1 MMQKALFP
9 GYTVGPDAYEDIVN
23 ICSAYG
29 KKAAIIGGRKALAA
43 AEPQIRK
50 AVEGSGI
57 EIIGTFWYGGEA
69 SRENMDMLRPQVA
82 DADMI
87 FAVGGGKAIDTCKVL
102 AHETNRPFFTFPTI
116 ASTCASCTSLGI
128 VYHPD
133 GSLREYSFSKIPP
146 NHIFINTE
154 IIANAPARYLWAGMG
169 DTMAKHYE
177 CTISSRNDV
186 PAHSDAMGIALSS
199 MCAAPILRWGKQAM
213 ADCEAHKV
221 TPELTEIIEAIII
234 STGYVSNFVQVD
246 YTTGM
251 AHAMYNGFTI
261 LPSTEEYHHL
271 HGEVVSYGIL
281 VMLTADK
288 QYAERD
294 RLLAFNRS
302 IGLPTHLADIHAR
315 PEDLPAVTEKALA
328 GIDVRVWPYPGRP
341 ANADRRGDGAGAG
354 RLTRQGGPFPPEK
367 VRKTPGAS
375 GLDRPVAPGVILSF
389 GERNSRRREAAW
401 EIPPAPPQEKALS
414 GAITQIPAS
423 PAR

>member
-1 MMQKALFP
+1 MQKALFP
-9 GYTVGPDAYEDIVN
+9 GYTVGPDAYDDIVN

-146 NHIFINTE
+146 NTFSSTRRSSPMPRPATCGPVWE
-154 IIANAPARYLWAGMG
+154 TPWPSTMSAPSPPATMCPPTPTLWALPS
-169 DTMAKHYE
+169 AP
-177 CTISSRNDV
+177 CAPPPSSAGASR
-186 PAHSDAMGIALSS
+186 PWRTAR
-199 MCAAPILRWGKQAM
+199 PT
-213 ADCEAHKV
+213 KV
-221 TPELTEIIEAIII
+221 TPEFDGDHRGHHHLHRLCLQLR
-234 STGYVSNFVQVD
+234 SVD

-261 LPSTEEYHHL
+261 LPTTEEYHHL

-328 GIDVRVWPYPGRP
+328 GIDVRVWPYP
-341 ANADRRGDGAGAG
+341 
-354 RLTRQGGPFPPEK
+354 
-367 VRKTPGAS
+367 
-375 GLDRPVAPGVILSF
+375 VAQQMLIDAVMELEQVG
-389 GERNSRRREAAW
+389 
-401 EIPPAPPQEKALS
+401 
-414 GAITQIPAS
+414 
-423 PAR
+423 

>member
-1 MMQKALFP
+1 METQSVFLP
-9 GYTVGPDAYEDIVN
+9 SY
-23 ICSAYG
+23 S
-29 KKAAIIGGRKALAA
+29 IGGSDVYKKVPDICRPYGTKAIVIGGEKAMAA
-43 AEPQIRK
+43 AKEDLL
-50 AVEGSGI
+50 AGVAGSDI
-57 EIIGTFWYGGEA
+57 EITGFLKYGDDVTYEA
-69 SRENMDMLRPQVA
+69 A
-82 DADMI
+82 DALCANPDVQAADMI

-102 AHETNRPFFTFPTI
+102 AHETHRPFFTFPTI
-116 ASTCASCTSLGI
+116 ASTSASCTSLGI

-146 NHIFINTE
+146 NHIFINSE
-154 IIANAPARYLWAGMG
+154 IIANAPVRYLWAGMG

-186 PAHSDAMGIALSS
+186 PAHTDAMGIALSS

-234 STGYVSNFVQVD
+234 STGFVSNFVQVD

-261 LPSTEEYHHL
+261 LPAMEENHHL

-288 QYAERD
+288 QYEERD
-294 RLLAFNRS
+294 RLMAFSKS
-302 IGLPTHLADIHAR
+302 IGLPTCLADIHAK

-328 GIDVRVWPYPGRP
+328 GIDVRVWPYPVTQQMLID
-341 ANADRRGDGAGAG
+341 AVME
-354 RLTRQGGPFPPEK
+354 L
-367 VRKTPGAS
+367 
-375 GLDRPVAPGVILSF
+375 
-389 GERNSRRREAAW
+389 
-401 EIPPAPPQEKALS
+401 EKA
-414 GAITQIPAS
+414 Q
-423 PAR
+423 

>member
-1 MMQKALFP
+1 MQKALFP

-43 AEPQIRK
+43 AEPRIRK

-57 EIIGTFWYGGEA
+57 EITGTFWYGGEA

-213 ADCEAHKV
+213 ADCEAHRV

-328 GIDVRVWPYPGRP
+328 GIDVRVWPYP
-341 ANADRRGDGAGAG
+341 
-354 RLTRQGGPFPPEK
+354 
-367 VRKTPGAS
+367 
-375 GLDRPVAPGVILSF
+375 VAQQMLIDAVMELEQVG
-389 GERNSRRREAAW
+389 
-401 EIPPAPPQEKALS
+401 
-414 GAITQIPAS
+414 
-423 PAR
+423 

>member
-1 MMQKALFP
+1 MQKALFP

-57 EIIGTFWYGGEA
+57 EITGTFWYGGEA

-261 LPSTEEYHHL
+261 LPTTEEYHHL

-328 GIDVRVWPYPGRP
+328 GIDVRVWPYPVAQQMLIDAVMELEQARP
-341 ANADRRGDGAGAG
+341 
-354 RLTRQGGPFPPEK
+354 
-367 VRKTPGAS
+367 
-375 GLDRPVAPGVILSF
+375 
-389 GERNSRRREAAW
+389 
-401 EIPPAPPQEKALS
+401 
-414 GAITQIPAS
+414 
-423 PAR
+423 

>member
-1 MMQKALFP
+1 MVFHQNGNGMLHLSPSLHRSLVRGHQTLKQKALFP
-9 GYTVGPDAYEDIVN
+9 GYTVGPDAYDDIVN

-57 EIIGTFWYGGEA
+57 EITGTFWYGGEA
-69 SRENMDMLRPQVA
+69 SVENMDMLRPQVA

-102 AHETNRPFFTFPTI
+102 AHDTNRPFFTFPTI

-146 NHIFINTE
+146 NHIFIDTE
-154 IIANAPARYLWAGMG
+154 IIANAPVRYLWAGMG

-177 CTISSRNDV
+177 CTISSRNDT

-213 ADCEAHKV
+213 ADCEANRV
-221 TPELTEIIEAIII
+221 TEELTEIILAIIV
-234 STGYVSNFVQVD
+234 STGFVSNFVQVD

-261 LPSTEEYHHL
+261 LPSTEANHHL

-281 VMLTADK
+281 VMLTVDK
-288 QYAERD
+288 QYEERD
-294 RLLAFNRS
+294 RVMAFNKS
-302 IGLPTHLADIHAR
+302 IGLPTKLSDIHAR

-328 GIDVRVWPYPGRP
+328 GIDVRVYPYPVTQQMLI
-341 ANADRRGDGAGAG
+341 DGVME
-354 RLTRQGGPFPPEK
+354 LESIQK
-367 VRKTPGAS
+367 
-375 GLDRPVAPGVILSF
+375 
-389 GERNSRRREAAW
+389 
-401 EIPPAPPQEKALS
+401 
-414 GAITQIPAS
+414 
-423 PAR
+423 

>member
-1 MMQKALFP
+1 MQKALFP

-234 STGYVSNFVQVD
+234 STGYVGAPRGRQNCCDLGYCTREKLNVPRGERYELCRSVHAEANAIISAPRSEMIGSTLYLVGLEYKDGSYVQN
-246 YTTGM
+246 
-251 AHAMYNGFTI
+251 ANPCAMCKRMIIN
-261 LPSTEEYHHL
+261 
-271 HGEVVSYGIL
+271 
-281 VMLTADK
+281 
-288 QYAERD
+288 
-294 RLLAFNRS
+294 
-302 IGLPTHLADIHAR
+302 
-315 PEDLPAVTEKALA
+315 A
-328 GIDVRVWPYPGRP
+328 GIETGVVRDTATSYRTIDVWESWV
-341 ANADRRGDGAGAG
+341 NQD
-354 RLTRQGGPFPPEK
+354 
-367 VRKTPGAS
+367 AS
-375 GLDRPVAPGVILSF
+375 M
-389 GERNSRRREAAW
+389 E
-401 EIPPAPPQEKALS
+401 
-414 GAITQIPAS
+414 QIGY
-423 PAR
+423 